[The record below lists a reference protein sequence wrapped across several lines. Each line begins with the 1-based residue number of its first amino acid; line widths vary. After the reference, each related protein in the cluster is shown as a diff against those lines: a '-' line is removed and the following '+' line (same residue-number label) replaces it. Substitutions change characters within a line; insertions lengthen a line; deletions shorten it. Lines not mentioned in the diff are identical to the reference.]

1 MELRSQINVRD
12 LRSEYDAYAP
22 YILQLHGY
30 IKELPRKRKKY
41 RRYRILK
48 DLPSFDQYKYM
59 MKEKFSYTMAEF
71 ISSIHSDIRELLA
84 DCLHSENKAI
94 DWMNNIHREN
104 NQDAIDILTDVSDRL
119 LHILASEEDKE
130 FKEPFASFFAGK
142 NMVYVPA
149 VDYTNWMI
157 GRKTNKNAILTGII
171 DMIDRVITWV
181 YHNSSVVNQEQKEIL
196 YAFLTSMQDF
206 SRLLS
211 RIRFTA
217 YGNY

>member
-1 MELRSQINVRD
+1 MGVRAQINVRD
-12 LRSEYDAYAP
+12 LRSGYDAYAP

-48 DLPSFDQYKYM
+48 DLPSFDQYKYL

-71 ISSIHSDIRELLA
+71 ISSIHSEIRGLLA
-84 DCLHSENKAI
+84 DCLHQENRAI
-94 DWMNNIHREN
+94 DWMNPVHREN

-119 LHILASEEDKE
+119 LGMLVSEETHE
-130 FKEPFASFFAGK
+130 FKEPLASFFTGK
-142 NMVYVPA
+142 NIVYVPA

-157 GRKTNKNAILTGII
+157 GRKTNKNAILAGIV

-181 YHNSSVVNQEQKEIL
+181 YHNSTVVNREQQEVM
-196 YAFLTSMQDF
+196 YAFLRNMQEF
-206 SRLLS
+206 SGLLS
-211 RIRFTA
+211 RVRFTA
-217 YGNY
+217 FSNY